1 MSAAREHLEHHPAHP
16 HLLPRAIRPAVGAGR
31 LQLVQHRRSPYETAV
46 QRRPEDVHQRASDA
60 PRLKGV
66 RNLPAGAPTSMARL
80 EQQAC
85 LRYVSS
91 AARERFIDHLGE

>member
-1 MSAAREHLEHHPAHP
+1 MSAVREHLEHHPTQP

-31 LQLVQHRRSPYETAV
+31 LQLVQHRHSPYEIVV
-46 QRRPEDVHQRASDA
+46 QRRSEDVHQRASDA

-66 RNLPAGAPTSMARL
+66 RYLPAGAPTAMARL

-85 LRYVSS
+85 LRHVSR

>member
-1 MSAAREHLEHHPAHP
+1 
-16 HLLPRAIRPAVGAGR
+16 
-31 LQLVQHRRSPYETAV
+31 
-46 QRRPEDVHQRASDA
+46 
-60 PRLKGV
+60 
-66 RNLPAGAPTSMARL
+66 MARL